1 MFQKGDFREKIRQAF
16 FQKSRVAVKKAA
28 HNFSGKTV
36 SYYFDAEFSLLEHIV
51 SKEKTILVTDE
62 NIFAV
67 AKEKFDGWNT
77 IVIKAGEEFKQQ
89 ATVDLVIQQL
99 IEKEADRNSMIV
111 GVGGGVVTDI
121 TGYAASIYMR
131 GVRFGFV
138 PTTILAMV
146 DASIGGKNGVDVGV
160 YKNLVGFIR
169 QPDFLL
175 FDYSLLKT
183 LPQEHWINGFAEV
196 IKHACIKDAGM
207 FALLEKYVPEDFKK
221 DSTLLATLIERNVNI
236 KTTVV
241 LNDEFERG
249 DRKLL
254 NFGHTL
260 GHAIE
265 NVYQLL
271 HGHAISIG
279 MMAAAA
285 FSEKLIGFR
294 QEDTQRLKKLLEKYH
309 LPTAKAFEKDKVW
322 NLLKMDKKRASSE
335 MNFILL
341 KNIGEAVVQPIP
353 LVQLEQLILQN

>member
-1 MFQKGDFREKIRQAF
+1 VGL
-16 FQKSRVAVKKAA
+16 KKAA
-28 HNFSGKTV
+28 HHFSGKTV
-36 SYYFDAEFSLLEHIV
+36 SYYFDAEFSLLEQIV
-51 SKEKTILVTDE
+51 LKEKTILVTDDHV
-62 NIFAV
+62 FA
-67 AKEKFDGWNT
+67 AATEKFDGWNT
-77 IVIKAGEEFKQQ
+77 IVIKAGEEHKQQ
-89 ATVDLVIQQL
+89 ATVDYIIQQL
-99 IEKEADRNSMIV
+99 VAKEADRQSILV

-131 GVRFGFV
+131 GLRFGFV

-146 DASIGGKNGVDVGV
+146 DASIGGKNGVDAGV
-160 YKNLVGFIR
+160 YKNLVGLIR

-175 FDYSLLKT
+175 FDYSLLTT
-183 LPQEHWINGFAEV
+183 LPQHHWVNGFAEV

-207 FALLEKYVPEDFKK
+207 FDLLEKHTIDDYKSDKA
-221 DSTLLATLIERNVNI
+221 LLATLIERNVHI

-241 LNDEFERG
+241 LKDEFEKG

-279 MMAAAA
+279 MMAAAS
-285 FSEKLIGFR
+285 FSEKLNGFSG
-294 QEDTQRLKKLLEKYH
+294 EEKQRLQELLEKYQ
-309 LPTAKAFEKDKVW
+309 LPVTIAFEKDKVW
-322 NLLKMDKKRASSE
+322 NLLKMDKKRASNE

-341 KNIGEAVVQPIP
+341 NKIGEAVVKPIP
-353 LVQLEQLILQN
+353 LLQLEQLILQN